1 MTFNLI
7 LAYHLFNSF
16 CLKVAISIKEC
27 DSKEYFRVIAFI

>member
-16 CLKVAISIKEC
+16 CLKVAINIKEC
-27 DSKEYFRVIAFI
+27 DSKEYFRVTAFT